1 MNSAKLIAVMCLAVA
16 GCVQLDPTMETPAN
30 AELTKQTG
38 DAYLACLSRE
48 AEKEMKNAAGA
59 EDIATTAHGRCWS
72 MWDTHR
78 QAVSASYIDNA
89 RTAEEKQFAND
100 KTDAHL
106 RQFEREARRTV
117 VETIVERTLKPSTPA
132 SPGARR

>member
-1 MNSAKLIAVMCLAVA
+1 MNIAKLIPALCLAVA
-16 GCVQLDPTMETPAN
+16 GCAQLDPTLETPAN
-30 AELTKQTG
+30 AALAKQTG

-59 EDIATTAHGRCWS
+59 EDIATAAHGRCWS

-78 QAVSASYIDNA
+78 QAVSASYVGNA

-100 KTDAHL
+100 RTEAHL

-117 VETIVERTLKPSTPA
+117 VESVVERTLKPTTPA
-132 SPGARR
+132 SSEVRR